1 MVFYSQTCT
10 SSILNDSIDE
20 LDQSDNYNNLSNIVK
35 V

>member
-1 MVFYSQTCT
+1 MVFYSQTCIL
-10 SSILNDSIDE
+10 SILNYSIDE